1 MYRLKKVIEGING
14 GKNVLKMAIKCVQQW
29 HLALKVLQLQ
39 LARNF
44 KAVMGGLFY
53 THLLSCPFSE
63 AHAASLEER
72 LS

>member
-1 MYRLKKVIEGING
+1 MCL
-14 GKNVLKMAIKCVQQW
+14 AIAFSSESK
-29 HLALKVLQLQ
+29 LQ

-63 AHAASLEER
+63 DHATSLEER